1 MDGWMDVC
9 MCVQACVRIFM
20 FSSSVCVHVFMCVDV
35 FMCVGAPAVRMCVWV
50 QVCAAVFTCV
60 GARARVCKGVISKHT
75 LK

>member
-60 GARARVCKGVISKHT
+60 GARECKCVPQLSGRT
-75 LK
+75 